1 MGKTDSKLEFLF
13 HADVQKIFNNF
24 TDLFRIR
31 IAFYDPEGRELKVG
45 KNLGNSPYCR
55 LLRSCPKGESD
66 CVAED
71 RRARETAGRKQD
83 VHVYT
88 CHGGLVEAV
97 KPIIQ
102 DARCIGYAMI
112 GQVRTQPEPP
122 ESWIESAAVGNLE
135 EGVRVLLNAYRDI
148 SYHPHTELLKIIEF
162 FSILMDL
169 ISSRNMICIKGLD
182 NLTELM
188 SEFREDP
195 HRILPLR
202 EAAEKVFLS
211 PSRLSHLVKERYGTS
226 YTTLVRELRIN
237 HAKQLLVYHQ
247 HLSIKEAAYAAG
259 FTDPQYFSKV
269 FRQDVGMSP
278 SDFRIQQN
286 FPQ

>member
-31 IAFYDPEGRELKVG
+31 IAFYGPDGKELKVG
-45 KNLGNSPYCR
+45 KDLGNSLYCQLIRSR
-55 LLRSCPKGESD
+55 LQGEVD
-66 CVAED
+66 CGKED
-71 RRARETAGRKQD
+71 RGARETAGSKQD
-83 VHVYT
+83 MHVYT

-112 GQVRTQPEPP
+112 GQVRTRPEPP
-122 ESWIESAAVGNLE
+122 ARWIGAAAKWNPE
-135 EGVRVLLNAYRDI
+135 TGVSSLQEAYKGI
-148 SYHPHTELLKIIEF
+148 PHHSHTELIKIIEF

-169 ISSRNMICIKGLD
+169 ISSRKMICIKGLD

-188 SEFREDP
+188 SEYREDP
-195 HRILPLR
+195 QRILPLKK
-202 EAAEKVFLS
+202 AAEKVFLS

-226 YTTLVRELRIN
+226 YTSLVRELRIN

-259 FTDPQYFSKV
+259 FTDAQYFSKV
-269 FRQDVGMSP
+269 FRLDVGMSP
-278 SDFRIQQN
+278 SDFRSQQN
-286 FPQ
+286 IPQ

>member
-31 IAFYDPEGRELKVG
+31 IAFYGLDGKELKVG
-45 KNLGNSPYCR
+45 KNLGNSPYCQLIRSR
-55 LLRSCPKGESD
+55 LQGESA
-66 CVAED
+66 CGTED
-71 RRARETAGRKQD
+71 RGARETAGSKQD
-83 VHVYT
+83 MHVYT

-97 KPIIQ
+97 KPIVQ

-112 GQVRTQPEPP
+112 GQVRTRPEPP
-122 ESWIESAAVGNLE
+122 ARWIGAAVKWNPE
-135 EGVRVLLNAYRDI
+135 TGVNSLQKAYNGI
-148 SYHPHTELLKIIEF
+148 PHHSQSELIKIIEF

-169 ISSRNMICIKGLD
+169 ISSRKMICIKGLD
-182 NLTELM
+182 NLTGLM
-188 SEFREDP
+188 SEYREDP
-195 HRILPLR
+195 QRILSLKK
-202 EAAEKVFLS
+202 AAEKVFLS

-226 YTTLVRELRIN
+226 YTALVREMRIN

-259 FTDPQYFSKV
+259 FTDAQYFSKV
-269 FRQDVGMSP
+269 FHQTVGMSP
-278 SDFRIQQN
+278 SDFQNQQN
-286 FPQ
+286 IPQ